1 MSNGERMPAG
11 AEFATFDRVN
21 LYSAGLSGTNLE
33 RGSSHNLRVT
43 LQAIRLNAPIT
54 KVELAEITGLTPPSI
69 TNITRKLL
77 LEGLI
82 VEAGRRRGE
91 RGQPALKLAINP
103 DGAFSIGVNIDRD
116 HITMVALDF
125 LGRVRARVSE
135 EIDFAMPDQVA
146 DFFHRNIEAIRAAGE
161 IDMDRIA
168 GVGVAMPDDFSRVDL
183 PQRPSGFGIWE
194 TVDLKAMLGGRDW
207 DVFVEN
213 DASAAAIGE
222 LQFGHGRTAQTFFYL
237 LITAGL
243 GGGLVI
249 DGHPVRGASGRSGE
263 IGFLPIG
270 KARRNPESLQDVV
283 SLSGLFSHLAEA
295 GHPDVDATRLSKLDG
310 KLAQEAFSWAEK
322 AADLLCDPLLVIN
335 AVIDPEAIFIGGRL
349 PAELVDLVCDRLA
362 VNIRRRGASLPARSP
377 VRRAALAEDAAAMG
391 AAILPFSNRFLPSRA
406 ALMKT
411 EGMAD

>member
-1 MSNGERMPAG
+1 
-11 AEFATFDRVN
+11 VN
-21 LYSAGLSGTNLE
+21 LLSAGLSGTNLE
-33 RGSSHNLRVT
+33 KGSSHNLRVT

-54 KVELAEITGLTPPSI
+54 KVELAEITGLTRPSI

-77 LEGLI
+77 ADGLI

-125 LGRVRARVSE
+125 RGRLRARIIE
-135 EIDFAMPDQVA
+135 DIQFAMPDQVA
-146 DFFHRNIEAIRAAGE
+146 DFVRRNLEAVRNAGK
-161 IDMDRIA
+161 IDMSRVA
-168 GVGVAMPDDFSRVDL
+168 GIGVAIPDDFGQVDL
-183 PQRPSGFGIWE
+183 PQRPAAFGVWE
-194 TVDLKAMLGGRDW
+194 SVDLKHLLGAHDL
-207 DVFVEN
+207 DVYTEN

-222 LQFGHGRTAQTFFYL
+222 LQFGHGRSAQTFFYI
-237 LITAGL
+237 LISAGL

-270 KARRNPESLQDVV
+270 KARRKPVALQDVV
-283 SLSGLFSHLAEA
+283 SLSGLFGQLAAA
-295 GHPDVDATRLSKLDG
+295 GNVDPTASGLSKLEG
-310 KLAQEAFSWAEK
+310 TLADVASAWAQQ
-322 AADLLCDPLLVIN
+322 AADLLTDPLLVIN
-335 AVIDPEAIFIGGRL
+335 AAIDPDAFFIGGRL
-349 PAELVDLVCDRLA
+349 PTSLVDLLCDRLA
-362 VNIRRRGASLPARSP
+362 VNIRRRGASLPARAP
-377 VRRAALAEDAAAMG
+377 ILRAALSEDAAAMG

-411 EGMAD
+411 EA